1 LKSEVSEH
9 IKQFFRDYRLL
20 RIRLIFTNREIEQLK
35 KCGPRYIKAMEY
47 DDMPHSTMVSN
58 TETQFEE
65 LQKLQAISDEMQ
77 EELDASYSLIVQ
89 ISLDHVNQATI
100 LRLFYIEGKM
110 ISEVAKELKLTP
122 EYTSTLKQKAEQ
134 NLECVLKGK
143 FKTDFKQLVNLCNS

>member
-1 LKSEVSEH
+1 MKSEVSEH

-47 DDMPHSTMVSN
+47 DDMPHASMVSN

-77 EELDASYSLIVQ
+77 EQLTS
-89 ISLDHVNQATI
+89 VNTLLTLTGIDNPSQESI
-100 LRLFYIEGKM
+100 LRLFYIEGDTVSK
-110 ISEVAKELKLTP
+110 IAKELTMTP